1 MATHTAV
8 SPSVGAA
15 DVWTSM
21 IVFTL
26 LYGGL
31 AVVEVRLLLA
41 YIRKGAEP
49 FEQPRLVEDDQPLEF
64 AY

>member
-1 MATHTAV
+1 
-8 SPSVGAA
+8 
-15 DVWTSM
+15 M

-31 AVVEVRLLLA
+31 AVVEVRLLLS
-41 YIRKGAEP
+41 YIRAGAEP
-49 FEQPRLVEDDQPLEF
+49 FEQPRLVEDDEPLKF